1 MTNYISRAEAEELCD
16 ELIRQFTGSTS
27 SDPNPVDIDLF
38 VRDYLKCTVLYES
51 IAEDDADKIG
61 FTGDGK
67 RPLRVLKDGKPKDVI
82 YPRNTIVL
90 DKYLLKSSELYRR
103 RFVLSHEA
111 GHVIANRINPD
122 NPACFH
128 HFTDRE
134 RNEYTI
140 ADLKDR
146 YNICEW
152 QANTIAASLLMPR
165 FLMNDTLKK
174 YNGSRRLP
182 IYGDNIFHPREKAIL
197 NKMSNALRVSYTA
210 LVIRLRDLDMLSRHN
225 VSEYIHNE
233 LGLGGDI

>member
-111 GHVIANRINPD
+111 GHV
-122 NPACFH
+122 
-128 HFTDRE
+128 
-134 RNEYTI
+134 
-140 ADLKDR
+140 
-146 YNICEW
+146 
-152 QANTIAASLLMPR
+152 
-165 FLMNDTLKK
+165 TL
-174 YNGSRRLP
+174 
-182 IYGDNIFHPREKAIL
+182 
-197 NKMSNALRVSYTA
+197 T
-210 LVIRLRDLDMLSRHN
+210 
-225 VSEYIHNE
+225 
-233 LGLGGDI
+233 